1 VALTAAITPAGDGIE
16 VEIANPGP
24 EPVRFSTATMRG
36 SAAFDLA
43 DAAGRPVPLGPPP
56 LPPSDL
62 AAGLVTL
69 APGESTTLRYRLGDL
84 LPDGPPAGRHRLR
97 FAAAAP
103 PLEGAWYGRLES
115 PWVELG
121 DQAATR

>member
-1 VALTAAITPAGDGIE
+1 MALTAALRPAGDRVE
-16 VEIANPGP
+16 VEIANDGP
-24 EPVRFSTATMRG
+24 EPVRFSTATMIG

-43 DAAGRPVPLGPPP
+43 GADGRPLPLGPPP
-56 LPPSDL
+56 MPPADL

-69 APGESTTLRYRLGDL
+69 APGESTTLRYRLAEL
-84 LPDGPPAGRHRLR
+84 LPDGPPPGGHRLR

-103 PLEGAWYGRLES
+103 PLEGAWSGRVES

-121 DQAATR
+121 

>member
-1 VALTAAITPAGDGIE
+1 VALTAAIRPAGDEVE
-16 VEIANPGP
+16 VEIANAGAD
-24 EPVRFSTATMRG
+24 PVRFSTATMLG

-43 DAAGRPVPLGPPP
+43 DAEGRPVPLGPPP
-56 LPPSDL
+56 MPPADL

-69 APGESTTLRYRLGDL
+69 APGESTTLRYRVGDL
-84 LPDGPPAGRHRLR
+84 LPDGPANARRLR

-103 PLEGAWYGRLES
+103 PLEGAWSGTLVS

-121 DQAATR
+121 QTETL

>member
-1 VALTAAITPAGDGIE
+1 VALTATVTPVGGEVA
-16 VEIANPGP
+16 VEIANAGP
-24 EPVRFSTATMRG
+24 DPVRFSTATMLG

-43 DAAGRPVPLGPPP
+43 DAEGRPVPLGPPP
-56 LPPSDL
+56 MPPSDL

-69 APGESTTLRYRLGDL
+69 APGESTTLRYRTADL

-103 PLEGAWYGRLES
+103 PLEGAWSGTLES
-115 PWVELG
+115 PWVEL

>member
-1 VALTAAITPAGDGIE
+1 MALTAALRPAGDGVE
-16 VEIANPGP
+16 VEIANGGAD
-24 EPVRFSTATMRG
+24 PVRFSTATMLG

-43 DAAGRPVPLGPPP
+43 DADGRPVPLGPPP
-56 LPPSDL
+56 MPPSDL

-69 APGESTTLRYRLGDL
+69 APGESTTLRFRLGDL
-84 LPDGPPAGRHRLR
+84 LPDGPGSGRRLR

-103 PLEGAWYGRLES
+103 PLEGAWSGTLES

-121 DQAATR
+121 QTETL